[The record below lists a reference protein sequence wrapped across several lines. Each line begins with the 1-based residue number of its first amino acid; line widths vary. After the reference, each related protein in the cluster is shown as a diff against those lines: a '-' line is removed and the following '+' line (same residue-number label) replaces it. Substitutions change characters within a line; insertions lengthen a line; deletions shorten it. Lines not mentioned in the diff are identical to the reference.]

1 MAASFDPQV
10 LTLDV
15 ASGSLKRHG
24 GKCSLGDTT
33 NYRGILAR
41 ALRRKQLG
49 LCNRDAGGWPR
60 SAFNL
65 ISRGL

>member
-1 MAASFDPQV
+1 MPSFDPQV
-10 LTLDV
+10 LKPEV

-41 ALRRKQLG
+41 ALSRMQLG
-49 LCNRDAGGWPR
+49 LCNREAGGWAR

-65 ISRGL
+65 ISRGP